1 MLVWTNGRKVYFD
14 IVGRADAP
22 VVYFAHSLAADSG
35 MWSEQVP
42 DFLAAGYRVL
52 RVDMRG
58 HGGSDPAPGNCTMEQ
73 LVEDAIQI
81 LDHLSI
87 AKAHFC
93 GLSIGGMIAQ
103 GLGILHSDRIA
114 SLILCD
120 TQSEAP
126 KDAKERWGPRVIAI
140 QAANSMKPIAEATM
154 GRWLSAEFKKKN
166 PSLWTQIHDTVAAT
180 PPQGYIGCAA
190 AIQNFRWTHLLPEI
204 SAPTLVLCGSD
215 DPGANPEENR
225 MIAESVQRGEFI
237 AIEGARHLPN
247 VEDPGRFNRIVTDW
261 CDRHH
266 SLSENVNVKMQ
277 NSDRRRRAGRA
288 CDRERA

>member
-22 VVYFAHSLAADSG
+22 VVYFAHSLAADSS
-35 MWSEQVP
+35 MWSEQIP

-58 HGGSDPAPGNCTMEQ
+58 HGGSDPAPGNFTMEQ
-73 LVEDAIQI
+73 LVEDAVQI

-154 GRWLSAEFKKKN
+154 GRWLSAEFKKKIQAYERRFTTR
-166 PSLWTQIHDTVAAT
+166 SLQRRHRAISVALLRFRISDGHTASRKF
-180 PPQGYIGCAA
+180 PRRRWSCAA
-190 AIQNFRWTHLLPEI
+190 LMIP
-204 SAPTLVLCGSD
+204 AP
-215 DPGANPEENR
+215 
-225 MIAESVQRGEFI
+225 I
-237 AIEGARHLPN
+237 
-247 VEDPGRFNRIVTDW
+247 
-261 CDRHH
+261 
-266 SLSENVNVKMQ
+266 
-277 NSDRRRRAGRA
+277 RRKTA
-288 CDRERA
+288 